1 MKAAFIIFD
10 RMTYLDFIGFYD
22 AVTRLDSMKI
32 LDGFDDPV
40 PRPEEESGQEDEPGS
55 ETHG

>member
-32 LDGFDDPV
+32 LDGFEWRV
-40 PRPEEESGQEDEPGS
+40 CSNKRASWTTAAPRG
-55 ETHG
+55 